1 MASTP
6 VKTSQVD
13 RLGLGFAGVSAN
25 ADATKLKGR
34 ASPESIRHFES
45 LLDATNRATPA
56 EKPAAKPAA
65 RSSNRAD
72 APSKAPEKHEATPA
86 PSKPDTDKRVE
97 AFEEVDAAEAAN
109 IADTAPGAQDVTT
122 PPSQPTVPSDQAPPP
137 DADSDTQAA
146 VPESEVDAEP
156 VAATPLPVLPL
167 QVYLERQRVP
177 QAALLSQAGV
187 VQAVPA
193 EVDLS
198 QQEPIPLPQAII
210 DDVLAAAT
218 VPVVAESLPGESLPA
233 SQIAAATAP
242 DGLAPQALPP
252 APSASAAPLPASAAP
267 TNAAAAPQTAP
278 VQTNAADAIIET
290 LTVVASE
297 GGTEADAPVA
307 KPESAP
313 VPQAVD
319 TASETQSQPVAAQTA
334 VVAPVIAD
342 AQPKAK
348 AAAPKPQ
355 ADTVAPQ
362 DAETL
367 AGLPITDAA
376 AAPATDAE
384 TKQDQNR
391 QDQSPAERG
400 RERAQERAQAGERLA
415 ARFADSQVSLIRDE
429 ASLSGPIQTFKTELK
444 VAVTEASLAATT
456 TATQSDAAKAPNSAT
471 AAVVNSAATT
481 GNAAS
486 AAKTAAR
493 PNSPVFQTPVVQ
505 QVGTRLVETA
515 ANGGGRVI
523 MDLRPEHLG
532 RVTID
537 VDVREDGRL
546 TANVLV
552 DNPAALEQLRRD
564 AGQLEQALR
573 DAGLNPEQNSLNFAL
588 REQAQENGGF
598 GREGRR
604 DRDANGDLLANAEIE
619 PDVTAPTKQ
628 SVVPGLG
635 VIDIRI

>member
-34 ASPESIRHFES
+34 ASPESVRHFES

-86 PSKPDTDKRVE
+86 PSKPGTDKRVE
-97 AFEEVDAAEAAN
+97 ALEDVDAAEAAN
-109 IADTAPGAQDVTT
+109 IADTAPVAQDVTT
-122 PPSQPTVPSDQAPPP
+122 PPSQPTVPSDQAPAPN
-137 DADSDTQAA
+137 ADSDTQAA

-156 VAATPLPVLPL
+156 VAAMPLPVLPL
-167 QVYLERQRVP
+167 QVYLETQRVP
-177 QAALLSQAGV
+177 QPALLSQAGV

-198 QQEPIPLPQAII
+198 QQEPVPLPQAVI
-210 DDVLAAAT
+210 DDVPTAAT
-218 VPVVAESLPGESLPA
+218 APVVAESLPGESLPTP
-233 SQIAAATAP
+233 QLAATTAP
-242 DGLAPQALPP
+242 EALAPQALPP
-252 APSASAAPLPASAAP
+252 APATSAAPLPASAAP
-267 TNAAAAPQTAP
+267 TNAAAAPQAQP
-278 VQTNAADAIIET
+278 VQTNPADAIIES
-290 LTVVASE
+290 LTVVASQ
-297 GGTEADAPVA
+297 GSAEAETPVA
-307 KPESAP
+307 KPESGPA
-313 VPQAVD
+313 PQAVD
-319 TASETQSQPVAAQTA
+319 TALETQTQPVAAQTA
-334 VVAPVIAD
+334 AVAPVVTD

-348 AAAPKPQ
+348 AAAPKSQ

-376 AAPATDAE
+376 AAPATETE

-400 RERAQERAQAGERLA
+400 RERAQERAQTGERLA

-429 ASLSGPIQTFKTELK
+429 ASLSGPIQTFKAELK
-444 VAVTEASLAATT
+444 VAVAEASLAA
-456 TATQSDAAKAPNSAT
+456 APSHSDAPKAPNSAT
-471 AAVVNSAATT
+471 AAVVNNAATT

-493 PNSPVFQTPVVQ
+493 PNSPVFQTPVVM

-552 DNPAALEQLRRD
+552 DNAAALEQLRRD

-604 DRDANGDLLANAEIE
+604 GRDANGDLLASAEIE

>member
-13 RLGLGFAGVSAN
+13 RLGLGFTGASVN

-34 ASPESIRHFES
+34 ASPESVRHFES

-65 RSSNRAD
+65 RSSNRAE
-72 APSKAPEKHEATPA
+72 APSKAPEKLEAAPA
-86 PSKPDTDKRVE
+86 PSKPDPDKRAE
-97 AFEEVDAAEAAN
+97 ALEEVDAVEAAN
-109 IADTAPGAQDVTT
+109 IADTAPVAEDVTA
-122 PPSQPTVPSDQAPPP
+122 PSAQPTVPSDEAVTP
-137 DADSDTQAA
+137 DAESDTQATA
-146 VPESEVDAEP
+146 PDSEADAAP

-167 QVYLERQRVP
+167 SVYLETQRVP
-177 QAALLSQAGV
+177 QAALLAQAGA
-187 VQAVPA
+187 VQAVPT
-193 EVDLS
+193 ETDLS
-198 QQEPIPLPQAII
+198 QQEPIPLPQTII

-218 VPVVAESLPGESLPA
+218 APVVEESLPA
-233 SQIAAATAP
+233 MQ

-252 APSASAAPLPASAAP
+252 GPSASTTPWPTSATP
-267 TNAAAAPQTAP
+267 TNPAPAPQTAP

-290 LTVVASE
+290 LTVVARE
-297 GGTEADAPVA
+297 GDTEADAPVA
-307 KPESAP
+307 KPESGPAP
-313 VPQAVD
+313 QVVD
-319 TASETQSQPVAAQTA
+319 TAPETQAQPVAAQTA
-334 VVAPVIAD
+334 LVAPVVTD

-355 ADTVAPQ
+355 ADAVAPQ

-367 AGLPITDAA
+367 AGLPTTDAA
-376 AAPATDAE
+376 AAPATEAE

-415 ARFADSQVSLIRDE
+415 ARFADSQISLIRDE
-429 ASLSGPIQTFKTELK
+429 ASLSGPIQAFKAGLK
-444 VAVTEASLAATT
+444 VAAAEASLAAAT
-456 TATQSDAAKAPNSAT
+456 TAPQSDTIKAPNSVSAT
-471 AAVVNSAATT
+471 AAVVNNAATT
-481 GNAAS
+481 GNAAP

-573 DAGLNPEQNSLNFAL
+573 DTGLNPDQNSLNFAL

-598 GREGRR
+598 GREDRR
-604 DRDANGDLLANAEIE
+604 GRDANGDLLADAEIE
-619 PDVTAPTKQ
+619 PNVTAPTQQ

>member
-13 RLGLGFAGVSAN
+13 RLGLGFAGAPAN

-34 ASPESIRHFES
+34 ASPESVRHFES

-72 APSKAPEKHEATPA
+72 APSKAPEKHEAAPA
-86 PSKPDTDKRVE
+86 PSKPDTDKRLE
-97 AFEEVDAAEAAN
+97 ALEDVDAAEAAN
-109 IADTAPGAQDVTT
+109 IADTAPVAQDVTT
-122 PPSQPTVPSDQAPPP
+122 PPSQPTVPSDQAPAPN
-137 DADSDTQAA
+137 ADSDTQAA

-167 QVYLERQRVP
+167 QVYLETQRAP

-218 VPVVAESLPGESLPA
+218 APVVAESLAGEPLPA
-233 SQIAAATAP
+233 PQITAATAP

-252 APSASAAPLPASAAP
+252 APATPAAS

-278 VQTNAADAIIET
+278 VQTNPADAIIET
-290 LTVVASE
+290 LTVIASE
-297 GGTEADAPVA
+297 GGTEADALVA
-307 KPESAP
+307 KPESGPA
-313 VPQAVD
+313 PQAVD
-319 TASETQSQPVAAQTA
+319 TAPETQTQPVAAQTA
-334 VVAPVIAD
+334 VVAPVVTD

-348 AAAPKPQ
+348 AAAPKSQ

-367 AGLPITDAA
+367 AGLPITEAA
-376 AAPATDAE
+376 AAPATETE

-444 VAVTEASLAATT
+444 VAVAEASLAAA
-456 TATQSDAAKAPNSAT
+456 ATQSDAPKAPNSAT
-471 AAVVNSAATT
+471 ATVVSNSATT

-493 PNSPVFQTPVVQ
+493 PNSPVFQTPVVM

-604 DRDANGDLLANAEIE
+604 GRDANGDLLANAEIE